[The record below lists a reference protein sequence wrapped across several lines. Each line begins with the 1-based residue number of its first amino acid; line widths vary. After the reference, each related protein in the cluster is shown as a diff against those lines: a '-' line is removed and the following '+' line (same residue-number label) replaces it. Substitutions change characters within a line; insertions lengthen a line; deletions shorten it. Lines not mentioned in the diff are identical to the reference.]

1 MFEMRR
7 RKLVMGK
14 QKKVGILTFSY
25 SSNYGSVL
33 QAYAL
38 RKIISS
44 IEGYEAHVINY
55 SKTNYG
61 KPIIGKDVFTKNI
74 KEWTPKNL
82 ARWTV
87 RMIAHPLK
95 MRKFNNFFK
104 THYTPFFKKSYTRAS
119 LNSLNDYFDKF
130 VVGSDQVWNY
140 DSPQVD
146 DTYFL
151 DFVEDSH
158 KKISYAASFGQ
169 KKIPEEKRSIAKKLI
184 TDFSSISVRESNG
197 VDIVSDL
204 TPRKATW
211 VLDPSLLL
219 DKSEYQKIASMP
231 KEKGYVFL
239 YLRHESKKMDEFAEG
254 LARARGLKVIKV
266 YRQWLCKENR
276 TTPKVVGPYEW
287 LGFIQAADYVVTNSF
302 HGICFSLAFEKNFF
316 VEFLTGTAANTN
328 SRIADLLKQFDL
340 LNRHIDDVKDFDD
353 LEEID
358 YSVVNKFKEYRKQE
372 SLLYL
377 KNAIEGN

>member
-1 MFEMRR
+1 
-7 RKLVMGK
+7 MGK

-184 TDFSSISVRESNG
+184 TDF
-197 VDIVSDL
+197 
-204 TPRKATW
+204 
-211 VLDPSLLL
+211 
-219 DKSEYQKIASMP
+219 
-231 KEKGYVFL
+231 
-239 YLRHESKKMDEFAEG
+239 
-254 LARARGLKVIKV
+254 
-266 YRQWLCKENR
+266 
-276 TTPKVVGPYEW
+276 
-287 LGFIQAADYVVTNSF
+287 
-302 HGICFSLAFEKNFF
+302 
-316 VEFLTGTAANTN
+316 
-328 SRIADLLKQFDL
+328 
-340 LNRHIDDVKDFDD
+340 
-353 LEEID
+353 
-358 YSVVNKFKEYRKQE
+358 
-372 SLLYL
+372 
-377 KNAIEGN
+377 